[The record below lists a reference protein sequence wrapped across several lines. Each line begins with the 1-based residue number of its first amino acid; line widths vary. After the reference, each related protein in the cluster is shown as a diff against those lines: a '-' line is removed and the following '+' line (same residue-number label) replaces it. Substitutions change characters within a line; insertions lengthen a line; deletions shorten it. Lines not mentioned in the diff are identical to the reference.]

1 MRWHGLQQAGKCA
14 AFLLFATV
22 AAQAAGPPDLIITT
36 GPVVSLPA
44 FTVTD
49 SRLLPEP
56 ESWRYGSAPGFE
68 ALSTAPAGTTE
79 KLLHDFLAFHR
90 AIEVIW
96 PLVRMNA
103 SVPACLILCEKE
115 KQFAPFVPPAD
126 HDRAK
131 SFLSLAYQD
140 HEQAAIVIE
149 LDSGVLSSQGAPEGG
164 EGFSSYTSDL
174 VHREYVHFILGR
186 IGDRVPPWLQ
196 QGLWQIFIG
205 MNYSGDQIGFPG
217 LHSPDEVAV
226 RKTGQAAGRETAL
239 KAGAFLPL
247 ETLFRADQIAQDDTS
262 SPWSH
267 ECYEFAHFCLF
278 GAPDRYRAPFLR
290 FALVSS
296 RAPVTEDLF
305 RSCFGMGYAEFL
317 PLLWN
322 YTGWSEDRGFEV
334 KGKDGGKADPV
345 PHPTLRAATDGEVGR
360 IKGETL
366 RMAGRMEA
374 AHYALIA
381 PYQRGS
387 RDPQLLASLGLQEAA
402 AGQTERAV
410 RFLEAATAAHTTR
423 ARAWAE
429 LGQLRLTAALAHPGA
444 PGGKLTVDQLSTI
457 FSPLFAARKLPP
469 ALPEVY
475 VAIAEAWEHA
485 GVQATAGHLAVLTEG
500 AAVFPFDTELV
511 CRAAQVQAQFG
522 LMDQA
527 RALCQLGLE
536 FAAAPA
542 DRARVTAVAQSL
554 PPKSGPTPP

>member
-1 MRWHGLQQAGKCA
+1 MRWHGSKQAATGA
-14 AFLLFATV
+14 AFLLL
-22 AAQAAGPPDLIITT
+22 AAAASAAGPDVLITT

-44 FTVTD
+44 FMVTD

-56 ESWRYGSAPGFE
+56 ESWHYGSAPGFE
-68 ALSTAPAGTTE
+68 ALSTAPTGTTE

-90 AIEVIW
+90 AIEVVW

-115 KQFAPFVPPAD
+115 KQFAPFVPAAD
-126 HDRAK
+126 QAHAK

-140 HEQAAIVIE
+140 HEQASIVIE
-149 LDSGVLSSQGAPEGG
+149 LDSGVLQTQGAPDGG
-164 EGFSSYTSDL
+164 AGFSSYTSDL

-196 QGLWQIFIG
+196 QGLWQVFIG
-205 MNYSGDQIGFPG
+205 MTYSGDDIGFPG
-217 LHSPDEVAV
+217 LHSPDEAAV
-226 RKTGQAAGRETAL
+226 RKTGTTAGREAAL

-247 ETLFRADQIAQDDTS
+247 ETLFRSDQLTADDIS

-278 GAPDRYRAPFLR
+278 GAPERYRAPFLR
-290 FALVSS
+290 FALVAS

-305 RSCFGMGYAEFL
+305 RQCFGMGYADFL

-334 KGKDGGKADPV
+334 KGKGGAKADPV
-345 PHPTLRAATDGEVGR
+345 PHPTLRPATDGEVGR

-366 RMAGRMEA
+366 RMAGRMEE

-402 AGQTERAV
+402 ADQPERAV

-429 LGQLRLTAALAHPGA
+429 LGQLRLQAALTHPGA
-444 PGGKLTVDQLSTI
+444 PGGKLTVEQLSVTLG
-457 FSPLFAARKLPP
+457 PLFAARNLPP

-475 VAIAEAWEHA
+475 RSIAETWEHA
-485 GVQATAGHLAVLTEG
+485 AVQATPGHLAVLNEG
-500 AAVFPFDTELV
+500 AALFPFDTELV

-522 LMDQA
+522 YMDQA

-536 FAAAPA
+536 YAATPA
-542 DRARVTAVAQSL
+542 DHARIAALVQSL
-554 PPKSGPTPP
+554 PQKTGPKQP